1 MAETERFEL
10 SNPCGLLAFQ
20 ASALDHYATS
30 PYLNYLVKILFIL
43 TFLPL
48 SVELRISLKNYTL
61 NRESLD
67 FMADNIIEDI
77 KDKLDIGDVISRYV
91 QLKKSGAN
99 LKGLCPFHSE
109 KTGSFMVSPQ
119 KQIWHCFGCG
129 LGGDVIGFLKQYEN
143 VEFREA
149 LEMAAEL
156 AGVEL
161 PTYKTSSRDKSELD
175 DLLKINEFTTSF
187 FQKALTTSIVAQKY
201 LADRGL
207 SSQTIERWR
216 IGFAPDSFDS
226 LLHALQTKNV
236 SLEQAVK
243 AGVLVKSD
251 NGKIFDRFRGRIIF
265 PIYNGKGQV
274 VAFTA
279 RILPGASED
288 QAKYINSPET
298 ILYNK
303 SKLIFGLNFAKDAF
317 REQAQAVIVEGQMDV
332 ISAHQSGFKNTVATS
347 GTALTEDQLK
357 TLKRYVKTIVFAFDN
372 DEAGKKAL
380 WRGAQM
386 ALDLGFEVR
395 VVDLRIAKDPDEI
408 IRKSP
413 RTWEKLISTSFRV
426 IEYYLEL
433 ARAQF
438 EAGSLEQKQFITEQI
453 LPLVNKFSDPV
464 KVDHYLQKIS
474 SDFGISEQALK
485 QVVIQKPNSEPSL
498 ANFNMAANLEQESIW
513 EKEILGG
520 LILFPQFVEF
530 VRVEGLPAALISK
543 ELQEFFQK
551 AILGENLKDRKE
563 SLVRESIFMVESN
576 LENLDNNELALMR
589 ELTKSFFQF
598 KLAKLKH
605 YLQKLTID
613 IKKAEQEQ
621 NTELAKQLGGKFA
634 QLSST
639 RFEIETKLRQA

>member
-1 MAETERFEL
+1 
-10 SNPCGLLAFQ
+10 
-20 ASALDHYATS
+20 
-30 PYLNYLVKILFIL
+30 
-43 TFLPL
+43 
-48 SVELRISLKNYTL
+48 
-61 NRESLD
+61 
-67 FMADNIIEDI
+67 MADNTIEDI
-77 KDKLDIGDVISRYV
+77 KDKLDVADVIGRYV
-91 QLKKSGAN
+91 QLKKSGSN

-156 AGVEL
+156 AGVQL
-161 PTYKTSSRDKSELD
+161 PTYKRTGPDKNELD
-175 DLLKINEFTTSF
+175 ELIKINEFAASF
-187 FQKALTTSIVAQKY
+187 FQKALTTSPAAQKY
-201 LADRGL
+201 LTERGL

-226 LLHALQTKNV
+226 LVHALQTKNV

-243 AGVLVKSD
+243 AGVLAKSD
-251 NGKIFDRFRGRIIF
+251 NGKIFDRFRGRITF
-265 PIYNGKGQV
+265 PIFDIKGQV

-279 RILPGASED
+279 RTLPGAPED

-298 ILYNK
+298 SLYNK
-303 SKLIFGLNFAKDAF
+303 SKLVFGLNFAKEAF
-317 REQAQAVIVEGQMDV
+317 RELSQAVIVEGQMDV
-332 ISAHQSGFKNTVATS
+332 ISAHQSGFKNTIATS
-347 GTALTEDQLK
+347 GTALTEDQLR
-357 TLKRYVKTIVFAFDN
+357 TLKRFVGTIVFAFDN
-372 DEAGKKAL
+372 DDAGGKAL

-386 ALDLGFEVR
+386 ALGLDFEVK
-395 VVDLRIAKDPDEI
+395 VVDLQTAKDPDEL

-413 RTWEKLISTSFRV
+413 RTWEKLISTSYRV
-426 IEYYLEL
+426 VEYYLEL
-433 ARAQF
+433 ARSKFQ
-438 EAGSLEQKQFITEQI
+438 EGSLEQKQFITEQI
-453 LPLVNKFSDPV
+453 LPLVHKFSDPV
-464 KVDHYLQKIS
+464 KVDHYFQKIS

-485 QVVIQKPNSEPSL
+485 QVPMQKPSVEPV
-498 ANFNMAANLEQESIW
+498 ATNFNIVAPPEQESVW

-520 LILFPQFVEF
+520 LILFPQFLEF
-530 VRVEGLPAALISK
+530 VRVEGLPDALISK

-551 AILGENLKDRKE
+551 AILGENLKDRKD
-563 SLVRESIFMVESN
+563 SLVTESIFMVESN

-598 KLAKLKH
+598 KLTKLRH

-613 IKKAEQEQ
+613 IKKAEQDQ
-621 NTELAKQLGGKFA
+621 NTELAKQLGGRFA

-639 RFEIETKLRQA
+639 RFEIETKLREA